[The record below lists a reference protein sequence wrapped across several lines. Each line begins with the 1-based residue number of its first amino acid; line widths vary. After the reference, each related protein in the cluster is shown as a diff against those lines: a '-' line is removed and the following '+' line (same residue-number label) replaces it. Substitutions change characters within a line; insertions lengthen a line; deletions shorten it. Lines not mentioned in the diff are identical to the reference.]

1 MNASKQHT
9 IQTPSGRIAYVE
21 QGSGP
26 VALFVH
32 GVLLNNHLWRH
43 QLAHLSDVRRCIAPD
58 LLAHGATEIAADQDV
73 SVTANARM
81 LAEFLDALGID
92 QVDLVGN
99 DSGGGIAQIFAATHP
114 ERVRSLTLT
123 NCDTHD
129 NWPPEAFKPFLDMV
143 AAGGLPGALGA
154 MLADK
159 AVYRAETALG
169 PAYENP
175 EQVSDET
182 IDTYLKPHVRT
193 PQRTRDLVRFLAE
206 FDPVHTLR
214 IEPGLRT
221 LRAPTLIAWGTDD
234 IYFDVSW
241 SRWLADL
248 IPGTRKRVEFDGARI
263 FFPEERWS
271 EFNQELRAHWRAA
284 AGEGTAKQAG
294 NVPATV

>member
-1 MNASKQHT
+1 
-9 IQTPSGRIAYVE
+9 
-21 QGSGP
+21 
-26 VALFVH
+26 
-32 GVLLNNHLWRH
+32 
-43 QLAHLSDVRRCIAPD
+43 
-58 LLAHGATEIAADQDV
+58 
-73 SVTANARM
+73 
-81 LAEFLDALGID
+81 
-92 QVDLVGN
+92 
-99 DSGGGIAQIFAATHP
+99 
-114 ERVRSLTLT
+114 
-123 NCDTHD
+123 
-129 NWPPEAFKPFLDMV
+129 MV

-159 AVYRAETALG
+159 AVYRTETALG

-175 EQVSDET
+175 ANVSDET

-193 PQRTRDLVRFLAE
+193 PQRTRDLERFLAD

-263 FFPEERWS
+263 FFPEERAS
-271 EFNQELRAHWRAA
+271 EFNKELRAHWQAA
-284 AGEGTAKQAG
+284 
-294 NVPATV
+294 